1 MIGLRPQMSSAVSGI
16 VLLLAVW
23 AIFPVSA
30 VDHVQVRVRQTPGG
44 PQIFIDGKPTPPH
57 MFWGREIVA
66 PQRVT
71 GGWRTFCLP
80 HTPAA
85 TIERAEV
92 RFAYQ
97 PAAGTLEVRN
107 FSFGSAS
114 NLSWRIDRK
123 TTDTNLWKAV
133 PAGRLEKGVR
143 YDMTFE
149 ARGEGIGWVRPGVE
163 QLDHGPYRYNLV
175 QVPPDDADVV
185 TLVQQARLAL
195 AAGVRI
201 ITFYTPNCWMPEG
214 EENWEPLDRIFRELI
229 ALDPDVLI
237 LPRVTLNAPKWW

>member
-85 TIERAEV
+85 TIEKAEV
-92 RFAYQ
+92 RFKLDDRVLGYVSKDGKPCADKGAY
-97 PAAGTLEVRN
+97 
-107 FSFGSAS
+107 
-114 NLSWRIDRK
+114 RIWIAPDAKGGKELAYRK
-123 TTDTNLWKAV
+123 N
-133 PAGRLEKGVR
+133 
-143 YDMTFE
+143 
-149 ARGEGIGWVRPGVE
+149 
-163 QLDHGPYRYNLV
+163 
-175 QVPPDDADVV
+175 
-185 TLVQQARLAL
+185 
-195 AAGVRI
+195 
-201 ITFYTPNCWMPEG
+201 
-214 EENWEPLDRIFRELI
+214 
-229 ALDPDVLI
+229 
-237 LPRVTLNAPKWW
+237 